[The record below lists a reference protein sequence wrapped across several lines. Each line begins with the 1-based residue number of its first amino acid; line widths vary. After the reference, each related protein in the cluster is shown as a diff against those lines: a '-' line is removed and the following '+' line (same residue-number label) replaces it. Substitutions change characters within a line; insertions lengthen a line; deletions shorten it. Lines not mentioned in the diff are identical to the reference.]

1 MKKHLLHLLFLL
13 SVMIPVGLMAQ
24 SGESAMGKHGGF
36 LVTGE
41 HQLSFEIVDDGTT
54 VTVYPVDANG
64 EAVKNAPEYVDI
76 SVVMVS
82 TTEQSHM
89 RDVKLTDGA
98 YKVVPERP
106 YPVYMYAVS
115 YTYNDQKGAAKFRR
129 PDVKHPR

>member
-1 MKKHLLHLLFLL
+1 MKKHLLSLLFLL
-13 SVMIPVGLMAQ
+13 SLIIPFGVMAQ
-24 SGESAMGKHGGF
+24 SGEVALGKRGGF
-36 LVTGE
+36 LVTSE

-76 SVVMVS
+76 SLVMIS
-82 TTEQSHM
+82 TNEQSHM

-115 YTYNDQKGAAKFRR
+115 YIYNDQKGVAKFRR
-129 PDVKHPR
+129 PNAKNPR